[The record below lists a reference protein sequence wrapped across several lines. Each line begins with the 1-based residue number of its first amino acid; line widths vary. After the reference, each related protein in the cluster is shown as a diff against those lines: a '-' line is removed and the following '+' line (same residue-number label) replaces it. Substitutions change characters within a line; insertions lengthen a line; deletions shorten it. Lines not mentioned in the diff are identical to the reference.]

1 MPRAIID
8 KIFDPFFTTKEIG
21 KGTGLG
27 LSTTLGIVK
36 SHGGFISVYSEQGK
50 GTTFKL
56 FLPATVTH
64 EEVEQSK
71 SSVVP
76 IQGNGELIL
85 VVDDEPNILGIT
97 KMILEKHG
105 YGVVLAGDGPE
116 ALAIFA
122 QRMQSIRLVLTD
134 VSMPYMDGAA
144 LARAL
149 KKMKSDLPIIAS
161 TGQGEQAGPADFAAL
176 GVKNILAKPY
186 NTQQLLSTIRD
197 TLQEKSEGGRGTRNK
212 SSKPRTAPTIG
223 TESRKN
229 T

>member
-1 MPRAIID
+1 
-8 KIFDPFFTTKEIG
+8 
-21 KGTGLG
+21 
-27 LSTTLGIVK
+27 
-36 SHGGFISVYSEQGK
+36 VYSEQGK
-50 GTTFKL
+50 GTAFKL

-64 EEVEQSK
+64 EELEQSK
-71 SSVVP
+71 SSVAP

-97 KMILEKHG
+97 KMILEKHH
-105 YGVVLAGDGPE
+105 YDVLLAGDGPE

-122 QRMQSIRLVLTD
+122 QQMQSIRLVLTD

-161 TGQGEQAGPADFAAL
+161 SGQGEQGGLADFEAL

-186 NTQQLLSTIRD
+186 NTQQLLATVRD
-197 TLQEKSEGGRGTRNK
+197 TLQGKAE
-212 SSKPRTAPTIG
+212 
-223 TESRKN
+223 
-229 T
+229 